1 MGKISNLSNSIL
13 NPYYKTYYKTT
24 GGSTAQ
30 EEADKVEKEKTVMAG
45 EVKEKTKVLGDKFL
59 EEIKI
64 KDIKDIDLRNYRV
77 LGMTSAKQDTRST
90 PIFCKTS
97 PEAWPC
103 EFNILFLPVIKD
115 YTVQDNINDYLT
127 NCFNGNNGNTGTTII
142 VMVSEDCPGCYFIE
156 NQEIIE
162 TAEELFNLPEMAYLN
177 YYSNLGTMGDY
188 VLKDD
193 GESMWTSFNIN
204 NAANTVSVSSSPY
217 TTSTYTV
224 DTAASATSAQATSV
238 WDKILSKNWI

>member
-1 MGKISNLSNSIL
+1 MGKISDLSSGSW
-13 NPYYKTYYKTT
+13 YYYS

-30 EEADKVEKEKTVMAG
+30 IQADKVEKEKIVMAG
-45 EVKEKTKVLGDKFL
+45 EIKDKTKVLSDKFL

-77 LGMTSAKQDTRST
+77 LGMASAKQDTKPT
-90 PIFCKTS
+90 PIFCKTK

-127 NCFNGNNGNTGTTII
+127 NCFNGNNKNTGSTII

-162 TAEELFNLPEMAYLN
+162 TSEELFNLPEMAYLN
-177 YYSNLGTMGDY
+177 YYSNPGTMDTY
-188 VLKDD
+188 YIN
-193 GESMWTSFNIN
+193 GETMWTDTFKHCKY
-204 NAANTVSVSSSPY
+204 NTVSSNPY
-217 TTSTYTV
+217 TTYTIN
-224 DTAASATSAQATSV
+224 TGASATSTQATTG
-238 WDKILSKNWI
+238 WDSSLSKS

>member
-1 MGKISNLSNSIL
+1 MEEGISISSLSS
-13 NPYYKTYYKTT
+13 YYYNTNAI

-30 EEADKVEKEKTVMAG
+30 EEANKVEKEKAVMAG
-45 EVKEKTKVLGDKFL
+45 EVKEKTKVLDNKFL

-64 KDIKDIDLRNYRV
+64 RDIKDIDLRNYRV
-77 LGMTSAKQDTRST
+77 LGMTSVKQDTKPT
-90 PIFCKTS
+90 PIFCKTN

-127 NCFNGNNGNTGTTII
+127 NCFKGNNKNTGSTII

-162 TAEELFNLPEMAYLN
+162 TSEELFNLPEMAYLN
-177 YYSNLGTMGDY
+177 YYYSNLGTMNAY
-188 VLKDD
+188 TIN
-193 GESMWTSFNIN
+193 GERMWNVDTTFENCKYSTF
-204 NAANTVSVSSSPY
+204 SSSPY
-217 TTSTYTV
+217 TTYTV
-224 DTAASATSAQATSV
+224 DTGASAISTQATTGLDSS
-238 WDKILSKNWI
+238 LSKS

>member
-1 MGKISNLSNSIL
+1 MSS
-13 NPYYKTYYKTT
+13 YYYNTI

-30 EEADKVEKEKTVMAG
+30 EESDKVKKEKTVMAG
-45 EVKEKTKVLGDKFL
+45 EIKEKTKVLDDKFL

-64 KDIKDIDLRNYRV
+64 RNIKDIDLRNYRV
-77 LGMTSAKQDTRST
+77 LGMTSVKQDTKPT
-90 PIFCKTS
+90 PILCKTN

-127 NCFNGNNGNTGTTII
+127 NCFSGNNENTGTTII

-162 TAEELFNLPEMAYLN
+162 TSEELFNLPEMAYLG
-177 YYSNLGTMGDY
+177 YYNNPDRLT
-188 VLKDD
+188 VD
-193 GESMWTSFNIN
+193 GESMWTRLDTY
-204 NAANTVSVSSSPY
+204 NAANTVTVNSSPY
-217 TTSTYTV
+217 GPATYTV
-224 DTAASATSAQATSV
+224 TSTHASTV
-238 WDKILSKNWI
+238 WDLLLSKS

>member
-1 MGKISNLSNSIL
+1 MEEGISISNLSS
-13 NPYYKTYYKTT
+13 YYYNTNAI

-45 EVKEKTKVLGDKFL
+45 EVKEKTKVLSDKFL

-64 KDIKDIDLRNYRV
+64 RDIKDIDLRNYRV
-77 LGMTSAKQDTRST
+77 LGMTSVKQDTKPT
-90 PIFCKTS
+90 PIFCKTN

-127 NCFNGNNGNTGTTII
+127 NCFSGNNENTGTTII

-162 TAEELFNLPEMAYLN
+162 TSEELFNLPEMAYLG
-177 YYSNLGTMGDY
+177 YYGNSWTMDARI
-188 VLKDD
+188 LKNDS
-193 GESMWTSFNIN
+193 ESMWTRLNTY
-204 NAANTVSVSSSPY
+204 NAANTVTVNSSPY
-217 TTSTYTV
+217 VTVNSSPYGPATYTV
-224 DTAASATSAQATSV
+224 TSTHASTV
-238 WDKILSKNWI
+238 WDLLLSKS